1 MTFFYSLAGKLG
13 EKKLLTQQFGSSK
26 EFIKSADHAL
36 DWKTNFHNDS
46 SPSDCIEAAIK
57 VAGCEYECG
66 TWWGEKV
73 QRLSKITFQTF
84 LSLKNLN
91 FC

>member
-73 QRLSKITFQTF
+73 HILNKITYQTF